1 MLPSNDPCSQVS
13 KTLRL
18 QAVAV
23 PLKGLYGKN
32 GDADLFHDVSAGYD
46 DESKHSKDRSNLD
59 EFEAPNDIKSKK
71 SSTYTAPSF
80 KALIVMHPAFDVVGP
95 NSEAVRFNPIF
106 AYELNKSL
114 PPNR

>member
-1 MLPSNDPCSQVS
+1 MVEKWPQTTFTIIDVW
-13 KTLRL
+13 KRL
-18 QAVAV
+18 QLESEGNDES
-23 PLKGLYGKN
+23 P
-32 GDADLFHDVSAGYD
+32 DLFHDVSAGYD